1 MGFDDI
7 EAPVTI
13 IQPINPDGS
22 FGKPIRLEKL
32 QVINWWEELEPVTD
46 FQDDLM
52 YKNSFKFLSD
62 TISGT
67 LKCNMQRKMSRKK
80 FKKWLMHYWWCD
92 RNYAEQWCYLI
103 GIFNGRVSYTKT
115 YFDSFLSNPKLSL
128 IFSIDKQLKETE
140 K

>member
-1 MGFDDI
+1 MGPDEKDVKNF
-7 EAPVTI
+7 VMC
-13 IQPINPDGS
+13 PINPNGS
-22 FGKPIRLEKL
+22 FGEPVELEKL
-32 QVINWWEELEPVTD
+32 KIVELGGLELGADSPD
-46 FQDDLM
+46 NSM
-52 YKNSFKFLSD
+52 YKNSCKFLSD
-62 TISGT
+62 SISVT

>member
-1 MGFDDI
+1 MGPDEKEVKNF
-7 EAPVTI
+7 VMC
-13 IQPINPDGS
+13 PINPDGS
-22 FGKPIRLEKL
+22 FGEPIQLENLKT
-32 QVINWWEELEPVTD
+32 VELDGLELGTD
-46 FQDDLM
+46 SSENLM
-52 YKNSFKFLSD
+52 YKDSIKFLSG

-67 LKCNMQRKMSRKK
+67 LKLDLPQKMSRKK

-92 RNYAEQWCYLI
+92 RNFAEQWCCLI
-103 GIFNGRVSYTKT
+103 GVFNGRVSYTKT